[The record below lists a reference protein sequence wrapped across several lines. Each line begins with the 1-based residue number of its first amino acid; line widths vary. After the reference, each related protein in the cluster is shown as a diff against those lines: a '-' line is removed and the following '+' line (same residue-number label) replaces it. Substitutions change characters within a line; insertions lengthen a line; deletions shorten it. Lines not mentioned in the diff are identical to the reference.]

1 VPLILFPPPPPPP
14 PPPSPP
20 STSSHQIREEREER
34 QEGRREGWK
43 EKRAEQ
49 PPVVI
54 ISPLDNVMSVNVF
67 FENRSQVLQYG
78 VQGKVPYGGDR
89 KRKGGGVGL
98 RIPLVHYSFEPLP
111 PFLLP

>member
-1 VPLILFPPPPPPP
+1 
-14 PPPSPP
+14 
-20 STSSHQIREEREER
+20 
-34 QEGRREGWK
+34 
-43 EKRAEQ
+43 
-49 PPVVI
+49 
-54 ISPLDNVMSVNVF
+54 MSVNVF